1 MPSQTTNQLCQP
13 IKSCLFI
20 LSATGRGLT
29 GSGTVSVYVE
39 DVNDNPPI
47 FERNG
52 TYIAHI
58 SENASV
64 NTEVIVIKATDEDEG
79 VNAQIM

>member
-1 MPSQTTNQLCQP
+1 M
-13 IKSCLFI
+13 
-20 LSATGRGLT
+20 
-29 GSGTVSVYVE
+29 YVE